1 MAELLTVHDP
11 RGYPPKVVGKRLA
24 ERPESL
30 DGKLVYLVDCL
41 FDNSENFM
49 RERAPWNRLLD
60 QFVAIPSGNPGVNHG
75 ATLMLTIR
83 LRPGAMK
90 NDGPRQSLQLGF
102 SQRIPEFLAVGRRAG
117 ALDGVDGRLQAV
129 GDGRVPPGF
138 AEKARLA
145 IANCPELAIEI
156 IED

>member
-1 MAELLTVHDP
+1 
-11 RGYPPKVVGKRLA
+11 
-24 ERPESL
+24 
-30 DGKLVYLVDCL
+30 
-41 FDNSENFM
+41 
-49 RERAPWNRLLD
+49 
-60 QFVAIPSGNPGVNHG
+60 
-75 ATLMLTIR
+75 
-83 LRPGAMK
+83 MK
-90 NDGPRQSLQLGF
+90 GDGPPQSLQLGVG
-102 SQRIPEFLAVGRRAG
+102 QRIAKLLAVCRRAG